1 MKYSELKVGQTVV
14 DQYGNEYEV
23 LALDYLKHYVSIKC
37 KRFVCRAKISKDQ
50 SLVGASHCVY
60 VINTKYL
67 EEQYGLKNADP
78 QYVTVATLRPK
89 ASNVLSKE
97 YIATCIGDILDK
109 ADDLERYNGG
119 DNAFNLRQAICKF
132 HDELLAAVK
141 TLEGKPK

>member
-23 LALDYLKHYVSIKC
+23 LALDYLKHCVSIKC
-37 KRFVCRAKISKDQ
+37 KRFVHRAKISKDQ
-50 SLVGASHCVY
+50 SLAGVSHCVY

-78 QYVTVATLRPK
+78 QYVTVATLHPA

-97 YIATCIGDILDK
+97 HITARIENILDK
-109 ADDLERYNGG
+109 TDDLERYNGG

-132 HDELLAAVK
+132 QDELLAAVK
-141 TLEGKPK
+141 TLEGQAK